1 MCALAKK
8 EISNAREVFF
18 SMTEAARDE
27 PLSRFLM
34 YKIAIRS
41 GDDDMAVECLH
52 KISSATVNDPSL
64 LYACC
69 LDSQKLGNKSQ
80 LLVTLQLVLDEFRY
94 ETPSKCHLPSLL
106 RLTIGLM
113 TEIHDD
119 AVKSG
124 IGPELDIVEKLCI
137 TFEKGMPP

>member
-1 MCALAKK
+1 M
-8 EISNAREVFF
+8 SNAREIFF
-18 SMTEAARDE
+18 SMTEAARNE

-34 YKIAIRS
+34 YKIAVRS

-69 LDSQKLGNKSQ
+69 LDSQQIGNKPQ
-80 LLVTLQLVLDEFRY
+80 LLVTLQLVLDKFRY
-94 ETPSKCHLPSLL
+94 ETPPGTHLPSLL

-113 TEIHDD
+113 IGMYDETIKPG
-119 AVKSG
+119 VKH
-124 IGPELDIVEKLCI
+124 ELNIVEKLCA
-137 TFEKGMPP
+137 TFESGLLH